1 METNLTFQ
9 KYIYCWVTKIGIL
22 KEKKVRI
29 FVYLRDIIQFAVL
42 LWRKEICGIV
52 VK

>member
-22 KEKKVRI
+22 KEKRLE
-29 FVYLRDIIQFAVL
+29 YLPVSEILYSVL
-42 LWRKEICGIV
+42 YSFGGKKYV
-52 VK
+52 VSL

>member
-9 KYIYCWVTKIGIL
+9 KYIYSWVTKIGIL
-22 KEKKVRI
+22 KEKKVRT
-29 FVYLRDIIQFAVL
+29 FACLRDTLQFAVF